1 MHDAAT
7 TPSPSPSG
15 AGPWWRDAGRRNRV
29 AVVVFAALALLGIL
43 YPAVTNYLL
52 GGDQRVVVVT
62 LTQGATQSDREQLKQ
77 ACGSLPG
84 VTVVEDRGNPD
95 PRVQARFPV
104 RFGIGGATNR
114 QEAELEACVQQH
126 EVVRGFRTQARG

>member
-1 MHDAAT
+1 VHDTAP
-7 TPSPSPSG
+7 PSGPTAGG

-62 LTQGATQSDREQLKQ
+62 LDQGSDQGDRDALKQ
-77 ACGSLPG
+77 ACGTLPG
-84 VTVVEDRGNPD
+84 VTVVEDRGDPD

-104 RFGIGGATNR
+104 RFGISGTTTR
-114 QEAELEACVQQH
+114 QEADLETCVQQFDF
-126 EVVRGFRTQARG
+126 VRGFRTQARG